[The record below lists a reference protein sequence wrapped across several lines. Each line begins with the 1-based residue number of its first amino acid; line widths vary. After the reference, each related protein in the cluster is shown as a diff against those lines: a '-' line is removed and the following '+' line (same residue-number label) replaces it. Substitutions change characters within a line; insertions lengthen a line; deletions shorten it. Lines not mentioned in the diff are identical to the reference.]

1 MLPFALHDHICTGAT
16 GGIRTHDL
24 LITNQLLYQLS
35 YGGETLWT
43 HHLPQYMK
51 EFHFYPT
58 VPSRPR
64 THSVKEL
71 EL

>member
-1 MLPFALHDHICTGAT
+1 
-16 GGIRTHDL
+16 
-24 LITNQLLYQLS
+24 
-35 YGGETLWT
+35 
-43 HHLPQYMK
+43 MK

>member
-1 MLPFALHDHICTGAT
+1 LYGAT

-35 YGGETLWT
+35 YGGEAPWT
-43 HHLPQYMK
+43 HHLPQIQEGISFFSGLSIWSK
-51 EFHFYPT
+51 A
-58 VPSRPR
+58 
-64 THSVKEL
+64 HSVKEL